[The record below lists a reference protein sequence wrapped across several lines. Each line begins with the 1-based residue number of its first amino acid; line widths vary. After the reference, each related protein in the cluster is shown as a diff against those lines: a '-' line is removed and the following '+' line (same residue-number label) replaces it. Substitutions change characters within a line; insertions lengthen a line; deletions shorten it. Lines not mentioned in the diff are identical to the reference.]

1 MSSSKEVSRGPCP
14 NCDTTKGMILF
25 DDGHSHC
32 FACDHQ
38 IQPAIQ
44 KEKKSMPVVRST
56 SKLLKNLQPF
66 KQEWR
71 GITVETLNFFSYNQ
85 AFYREQQVHVATY
98 NDQQGLPS
106 AQHLRF
112 RDKKFIWIADDGISN
127 LQFWGQSK
135 WRQNHGRESNTF
147 CVITEGEVDCCSVS
161 QIQQNKFACV
171 SLPSGTQSVKKAIGA
186 NLKWLSQFAW
196 VVICFD
202 NDEPGQKAA
211 QQALELLPA
220 GKAAICR
227 IPDPYKDANDMLVDG
242 KGAELKDLLW
252 KAVPSRPD
260 SIKEASTLWDVL
272 IEPNA

>member
-1 MSSSKEVSRGPCP
+1 MMSKSKEVSRGPCP

-66 KQEWR
+66 KQKWR
-71 GITVETLNFFSYNQ
+71 GITVETLNFFSYCQ

-171 SLPSGTQSVKKAIGA
+171 SLPSGTQSVKK
-186 NLKWLSQFAW
+186 LS
-196 VVICFD
+196 
-202 NDEPGQKAA
+202 
-211 QQALELLPA
+211 
-220 GKAAICR
+220 
-227 IPDPYKDANDMLVDG
+227 
-242 KGAELKDLLW
+242 
-252 KAVPSRPD
+252 
-260 SIKEASTLWDVL
+260 L
-272 IEPNA
+272 IHI